1 MSVQLSQM
9 EASRRRQRRRVRIV
23 GEPAGAQVGVAY
35 TYAPDVRGGTGPYTV
50 TLEAGALPDGL
61 SVVDSEITGTPT
73 EAGAFPVWLEV
84 ADADSVTTFEYVE
97 FAVAEA

>member
-1 MSVQLSQM
+1 MSVLLSQL
-9 EASRRRQRRRVRIV
+9 EASRRRETRGVRIV
-23 GEPAGAQVGVAY
+23 GEPLGATVGEAF

-61 SVVDSEITGTPT
+61 SVVDSEVTGTPT
-73 EAGAFPVWLEV
+73 EAGTFPVWLEV
-84 ADADSVTTFEYVE
+84 VDANNVTTHVFIE